1 MQIIYF
7 VPTYSVPFEI
17 KLKLWNALKPD
28 YRVPAVSVSW
38 LVSQYRLQIT
48 TIFDPDWE
56 AILGIEPAQWTSC
69 TEEIIPFVTAEMKTT
84 EIITATQWWLLF
96 KKKKVIDKKAFKK
109 TPIADLHPIFLSKLS
124 YGLNA
129 FPFPA
134 PSHSFSSILYKITAL
149 PSCLE
154 ALAGLQLSSSMP
166 TRRCSGFQ
174 SCLLPC

>member
-38 LVSQYRLQIT
+38 LVSQYGLQIT

-56 AILGIEPAQWTSC
+56 AILGIEPVQWTSC

-96 KKKKVIDKKAFKK
+96 KKKKKW
-109 TPIADLHPIFLSKLS
+109 
-124 YGLNA
+124 
-129 FPFPA
+129 
-134 PSHSFSSILYKITAL
+134 
-149 PSCLE
+149 
-154 ALAGLQLSSSMP
+154 
-166 TRRCSGFQ
+166 
-174 SCLLPC
+174 

>member
-28 YRVPAVSVSW
+28 YHVPAVSVSW

-56 AILGIEPAQWTSC
+56 AILGIEPVQWTSC

-96 KKKKVIDKKAFKK
+96 KKKKKKW
-109 TPIADLHPIFLSKLS
+109 
-124 YGLNA
+124 
-129 FPFPA
+129 
-134 PSHSFSSILYKITAL
+134 
-149 PSCLE
+149 
-154 ALAGLQLSSSMP
+154 
-166 TRRCSGFQ
+166 
-174 SCLLPC
+174 